1 MTKKP
6 PSELRQAIAGIK
18 SYFLYAAL
26 FSAAVN
32 ILMLVPI
39 IYMLQVYDRVV
50 TSRSLPTLLTLTLI
64 MIFLLAS
71 LGGFEWIRARIL
83 INASNV
89 LEKSLHSRVVDAM
102 FRRSLLT
109 SSGTNSVQPVND
121 LTGLRQFLTG
131 NGMFAFFDAPWFPIY
146 ILLMFMFHPWFG
158 VAGIVAGIV
167 IVALAYA
174 NEEATSKIL
183 QAANLDAA
191 RNTNRLTGNMRNVEV
206 IEAMGMTDAL
216 LRQQIADNNKVLA
229 LQSKASRKG
238 AALSSTTRA
247 FRIIMQSSM
256 LCVGALLVLRQDIS
270 PGVMIA
276 GSLLLGRALAPLD
289 VLVATWKNFAIARSQ
304 FQRLEKLLQE
314 TPAIAEQMKLPAP
327 SGKLQA
333 EKLVVVPPGSKQVVL
348 HHVGLSLE
356 PGESLGIIG
365 PSAAGKTS
373 LLRTL
378 LGIWKPAQGCVRLDG
393 ADVAAW
399 NRAELGQWLGYL
411 PQDIELFD
419 GKVAQNICRFGHD
432 DPDQIVA
439 AAKLADIHEMILSLP
454 DGYDTVIGGKNGM
467 LSGGQRQ
474 RIGLARAVYGDPRLL
489 ILDEPNSNLDD
500 RGELALIQTLRAMKA
515 KGVTVVVASHRPSI
529 LFCLDKI
536 MVMQE
541 GRVLRTD
548 SSQEILNSLKNLAG
562 ASAQETGQSKGSVA

>member
-1 MTKKP
+1 MKKP
-6 PSELRQAIAGIK
+6 LYELRQAIVGIK

-83 INASNV
+83 INASNL
-89 LEKSLHSRVVDAM
+89 LEKSLHSRVVDSM
-102 FRRSLLT
+102 FRRSLMT
-109 SSGTNSVQPVND
+109 GRGTNGVQPVND
-121 LTGLRQFLTG
+121 LSGLRQFLTG
-131 NGMFAFFDAPWFPIY
+131 NGLFAFFDAPWFPIY
-146 ILLMFMFHPWFG
+146 ILVMFMFHPWFG
-158 VAGIVAGIV
+158 VSGVIAGIV
-167 IVALAYA
+167 IVGLAYV
-174 NEEATSKIL
+174 NEKATSKIL

-216 LRQQIADNNKVLA
+216 LQQQIADNNKVLA

-289 VLVATWKNFAIARSQ
+289 VLVATWKNFAVARSQ

-314 TPAIAEQMKLPAP
+314 TPAIGEQMKLPAP
-327 SGKLQA
+327 SGKLHA

-348 HHVGLSLE
+348 HHVELSLE
-356 PGESLGIIG
+356 PGESLGIVG

-393 ADVAAW
+393 VDVAVW
-399 NRAELGQWLGYL
+399 NRAELGKWLGYL

-419 GKVAQNICRFGHD
+419 GTVAQNICRFGHA

-439 AAKLADIHEMILSLP
+439 AAKLADIHEMILSMP
-454 DGYDTVIGGKNGM
+454 DGYDTVIGGNTGM

-474 RIGLARAVYGDPRLL
+474 RIGLARAVYGEPRLL

-500 RGELALIQTLRAMKA
+500 RGEQALVQTLKAMKP
-515 KGVTVVVASHRPSI
+515 KGVTVVVATHRPSI

-548 SSQEILNSLKNLAG
+548 SCQQIISSLKNQVG
-562 ASAQETGQSKGSVA
+562 AYAQKTGQDKGSVA

>member
-1 MTKKP
+1 V
-6 PSELRQAIAGIK
+6 I
-18 SYFLYAAL
+18 
-26 FSAAVN
+26 
-32 ILMLVPI
+32 
-39 IYMLQVYDRVV
+39 
-50 TSRSLPTLLTLTLI
+50 
-64 MIFLLAS
+64 
-71 LGGFEWIRARIL
+71 
-83 INASNV
+83 
-89 LEKSLHSRVVDAM
+89 
-102 FRRSLLT
+102 
-109 SSGTNSVQPVND
+109 
-121 LTGLRQFLTG
+121 
-131 NGMFAFFDAPWFPIY
+131 
-146 ILLMFMFHPWFG
+146 
-158 VAGIVAGIV
+158 AGIV
-167 IVALAYA
+167 IVGLAYV
-174 NEEATSKIL
+174 NEKATSKIL

-216 LRQQIADNNKVLA
+216 LQQQIADNNKVLA

-289 VLVATWKNFAIARSQ
+289 VLVATWKNFAVARSQ

-314 TPAIAEQMKLPAP
+314 TPAIGEQMKLPAP
-327 SGKLQA
+327 SGKLHA

-348 HHVGLSLE
+348 HHVELSLE
-356 PGESLGIIG
+356 PGESLGIVG

-393 ADVAAW
+393 VDVAVW
-399 NRAELGQWLGYL
+399 NRAELGKWLGYL

-419 GKVAQNICRFGHD
+419 GTVAQNICRFGHA

-439 AAKLADIHEMILSLP
+439 AAKLADIHEMILSMP
-454 DGYDTVIGGKNGM
+454 DGYDTVIGGNTGM

-474 RIGLARAVYGDPRLL
+474 RIGLARAVYGEPRLL

-500 RGELALIQTLRAMKA
+500 RGEQALVQTLKAMKP
-515 KGVTVVVASHRPSI
+515 KGVTVVVATHRPSI
-529 LFCLDKI
+529 LFCMDKI

-548 SSQEILNSLKNLAG
+548 SCQQIISSLKNQVG
-562 ASAQETGQSKGSVA
+562 AYAQETGQGKGSVA

>member
-131 NGMFAFFDAPWFPIY
+131 NGMFAFFDTPWFPIY

-238 AALSSTTRA
+238 AALSSTTRV

-348 HHVGLSLE
+348 HHVELSLE
-356 PGESLGIIG
+356 PGESLGIVG

-393 ADVAAW
+393 VVVAVW
-399 NRAELGQWLGYL
+399 NRAE
-411 PQDIELFD
+411 
-419 GKVAQNICRFGHD
+419 
-432 DPDQIVA
+432 
-439 AAKLADIHEMILSLP
+439 
-454 DGYDTVIGGKNGM
+454 
-467 LSGGQRQ
+467 
-474 RIGLARAVYGDPRLL
+474 
-489 ILDEPNSNLDD
+489 
-500 RGELALIQTLRAMKA
+500 RG
-515 KGVTVVVASHRPSI
+515 SHR
-529 LFCLDKI
+529 F
-536 MVMQE
+536 
-541 GRVLRTD
+541 
-548 SSQEILNSLKNLAG
+548 LNHL
-562 ASAQETGQSKGSVA
+562 

>member
-1 MTKKP
+1 MKKP
-6 PSELRQAIAGIK
+6 LYELRQAIVGIK

-83 INASNV
+83 INASNL
-89 LEKSLHSRVVDAM
+89 LEKSLHSRVVDSM
-102 FRRSLLT
+102 FRRSLMT
-109 SSGTNSVQPVND
+109 GRGTNGVQPVND
-121 LTGLRQFLTG
+121 LSGLRQFLTG
-131 NGMFAFFDAPWFPIY
+131 NGLFAFFDAPWFPIY
-146 ILLMFMFHPWFG
+146 ILVMFMFHPWFG
-158 VAGIVAGIV
+158 VSGVIAGIV
-167 IVALAYA
+167 IVGLAYV
-174 NEEATSKIL
+174 NEKATSKIL

-216 LRQQIADNNKVLA
+216 LQQQIADNNKVLA

-289 VLVATWKNFAIARSQ
+289 VLVATWKNFAVARSQ

-314 TPAIAEQMKLPAP
+314 TPAIGEQMKLPAP
-327 SGKLQA
+327 SGKLHA

-348 HHVGLSLE
+348 HHVELSLE
-356 PGESLGIIG
+356 PGESLGIVG

-393 ADVAAW
+393 VDVAVW
-399 NRAELGQWLGYL
+399 NRAELGKWLGYL

-419 GKVAQNICRFGHD
+419 GTVAQNICRFGHA

-439 AAKLADIHEMILSLP
+439 AAKLADIHEMILSMP
-454 DGYDTVIGGKNGM
+454 DGYDTVIGGNTGM

>member
-1 MTKKP
+1 MMKKP
-6 PSELRQAIAGIK
+6 LYELRQAIVGIK

-39 IYMLQVYDRVV
+39 VYMLQVYDRVV

-83 INASNV
+83 INASNL
-89 LEKSLHSRVVDAM
+89 LEKSLHSRVVDSM
-102 FRRSLLT
+102 FRRSLMT
-109 SSGTNSVQPVND
+109 GRGTNGVQPVND
-121 LTGLRQFLTG
+121 LSGLRQFLTG
-131 NGMFAFFDAPWFPIY
+131 NGLFAFFDAPWFPIY
-146 ILLMFMFHPWFG
+146 ILVMFMFHPWFG
-158 VAGIVAGIV
+158 VSGVIAGIV
-167 IVALAYA
+167 IVGLAYV
-174 NEEATSKIL
+174 NEKATSKIL

-216 LRQQIADNNKVLA
+216 LQQQIADNNKVLA

-289 VLVATWKNFAIARSQ
+289 VLVATWKNFAVARSQ

-314 TPAIAEQMKLPAP
+314 TPAIGEQMKLPAP
-327 SGKLQA
+327 SGKLHA

-348 HHVGLSLE
+348 HHVELSLE
-356 PGESLGIIG
+356 PGESLGIVG

-393 ADVAAW
+393 VDVAVW
-399 NRAELGQWLGYL
+399 NRAELGKWLGYL

-419 GKVAQNICRFGHD
+419 GTVAQNICRFGHA

-439 AAKLADIHEMILSLP
+439 AAKLADIHEMILSMP
-454 DGYDTVIGGKNGM
+454 DGYDTVIGGNTGM

-474 RIGLARAVYGDPRLL
+474 RIGLARAVYGEPRLL

-500 RGELALIQTLRAMKA
+500 RGEQALVQTLKAMKP
-515 KGVTVVVASHRPSI
+515 KGVTVVVATHRPSI

-548 SSQEILNSLKNLAG
+548 SCQQIISSLKNQVG
-562 ASAQETGQSKGSVA
+562 AYAQETGQGKGSVA